1 MLWLKVRWLRRQEKA
16 HKLVEISDK
25 DLAKLATLSRL
36 RFEGEQLNAFRSQ
49 FANILGFVDQ
59 LKGLNTEGV
68 LPLTSTANLPSTPER
83 EDKITAPNNRENL
96 QKSAV
101 EAEFGFYV
109 VPRVVE

>member
-1 MLWLKVRWLRRQEKA
+1 MRKLKRQEGNRELA
-16 HKLVEISDK
+16 DITDK

-36 RFEGEQLNAFRSQ
+36 RFEGEQLAAFRTQ

-59 LKGLNTEGV
+59 LKSLDTTGV

-83 EDKITAPNNRENL
+83 EDKMTAPNNRENL

-101 EAEFGFYV
+101 KAEHGFYV